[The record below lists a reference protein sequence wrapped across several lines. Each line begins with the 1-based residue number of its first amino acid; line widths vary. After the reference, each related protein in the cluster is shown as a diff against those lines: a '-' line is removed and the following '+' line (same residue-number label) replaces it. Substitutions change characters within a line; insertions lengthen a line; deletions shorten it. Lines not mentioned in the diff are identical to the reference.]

1 MKSNTFSIPC
11 LDPVSA
17 ERNKHSAFQNSVL
30 SVIHVG
36 LYIPIPSLMLTYTMQ
51 HQIRLPLQG
60 SWLGPAAQEKLY
72 VSTLGLSFLQQRS
85 RKDKT
90 LPLQCHA

>member
-1 MKSNTFSIPC
+1 
-11 LDPVSA
+11 
-17 ERNKHSAFQNSVL
+17 
-30 SVIHVG
+30 
-36 LYIPIPSLMLTYTMQ
+36 MLTYTIQ

-72 VSTLGLSFLQQRS
+72 VSTLGLTILQERF

-90 LPLQCHA
+90 LPLQCQA